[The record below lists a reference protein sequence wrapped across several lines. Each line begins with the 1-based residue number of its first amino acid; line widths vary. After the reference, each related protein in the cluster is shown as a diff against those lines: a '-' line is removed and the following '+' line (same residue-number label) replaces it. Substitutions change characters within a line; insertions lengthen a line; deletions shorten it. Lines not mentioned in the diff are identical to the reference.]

1 MTLIFWSRLLFRT
14 DAAHFNARD
23 GDDSRDATL
32 ARPAAG
38 RGLSGTF
45 DPGTARAPGA
55 QSTVTARGED
65 HVMTTIDTSADTRV
79 AGRTADPVPAARVLA
94 GVDGSGCSRKAAFWA
109 AEEALARGAHLLL
122 VAAYWMHTV
131 GYTTT
136 AYAPTG
142 TLTELREAGETALR
156 DVAGELRHRHPGLD
170 VATRLRYGEPS
181 RVLRE
186 EAADADL
193 TVIGNHGSHR
203 LTTTLGSV
211 AGTVV
216 ASNPGPVAVIRPG
229 TVRAHGPVVVGVDGS
244 ADADHALGYAFA
256 AARRLGS
263 TLVTVACWSDPTID
277 GPFPAY
283 GNLPLDLTPLADA
296 TAAELTQR
304 LAPWRTRYPDVPV
317 EARVEHSRPVRPL
330 LEAGRHARLLV
341 VGTRGRGKITG
352 LLLGST
358 SQSLIAH
365 AECPVVVV
373 PGPRP

>member
-1 MTLIFWSRLLFRT
+1 
-14 DAAHFNARD
+14 
-23 GDDSRDATL
+23 
-32 ARPAAG
+32 
-38 RGLSGTF
+38 
-45 DPGTARAPGA
+45 
-55 QSTVTARGED
+55 
-65 HVMTTIDTSADTRV
+65 MTTIDTSTDTRATDPAASTAPV
-79 AGRTADPVPAARVLA
+79 ALTVEPPPSARVLA
-94 GVDGSGCSRKAAFWA
+94 GVDGSGCSRQAAIWA
-109 AEEALARGAHLLL
+109 ADEADRRGVPLLL

-131 GYTTT
+131 GYPGS

-156 DVAGELRHRHPGLD
+156 DVAGELRHLHPGLD
-170 VATRLRYGEPS
+170 LTTRLRYGEPS

-216 ASNPGPVAVIRPG
+216 ASSPGPVAVVRPG
-229 TVRAHGPVVVGVDGS
+229 AIRTQGPVVVGVDGS

-256 AARRLGS
+256 AARRLGT
-263 TLVTVACWSDPTID
+263 TLVALTCWSDPTID

-283 GNLPLDLTPLADA
+283 GNLPLDLTPLDA
-296 TAAELTQR
+296 ATSEELGHR
-304 LAPWRTRYPDVPV
+304 LAPWRVRYPEVPV
-317 EARVEHSRPVRPL
+317 DARVEHARPVRPL
-330 LEAGRHARLLV
+330 LDAGRQARLLV

>member
-1 MTLIFWSRLLFRT
+1 MT
-14 DAAHFNARD
+14 
-23 GDDSRDATL
+23 
-32 ARPAAG
+32 
-38 RGLSGTF
+38 
-45 DPGTARAPGA
+45 APGKDPVVT
-55 QSTVTARGED
+55 STD
-65 HVMTTIDTSADTRV
+65 ISA
-79 AGRTADPVPAARVLA
+79 RTADQADVAETAPPGRVVA
-94 GVDGSGCSRKAAFWA
+94 GIDGSGCARQAAAWA
-109 AEEALARGAHLLL
+109 AAETVLRGGRLLL

-131 GYTTT
+131 GYPTS
-136 AYAPTG
+136 AYSPTG

-156 DVAGELRHRHPGLD
+156 DIAGELRHHHPDLD
-170 VATRLRYGEPS
+170 LTTRLRYGEPA

-216 ASNPGPVAVIRPG
+216 AHSPGPVAVVRPG
-229 TVRAHGPVVVGVDGS
+229 AVREQGPVVVGVDGS
-244 ADADHALGYAFA
+244 ADSDEALGYAFA
-256 AARRLGS
+256 AARRLR
-263 TLVTVACWSDPTID
+263 TPLVALSCWSDPTID

-283 GNLPLDLTPLADA
+283 GNLPLDLTPLDDA
-296 TAAELTQR
+296 TRAELGHR
-304 LAPWRTRYPDVPV
+304 LASWQTRYPDVEV
-317 EARVEHSRPVRPL
+317 DARVEHARPVRPL
-330 LEAGRHARLLV
+330 LDAGRRARLLV